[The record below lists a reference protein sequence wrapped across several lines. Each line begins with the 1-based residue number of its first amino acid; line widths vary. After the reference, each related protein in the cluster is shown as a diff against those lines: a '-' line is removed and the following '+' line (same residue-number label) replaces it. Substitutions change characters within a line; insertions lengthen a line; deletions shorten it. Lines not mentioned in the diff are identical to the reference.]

1 MTVPDLLP
9 TIERD
14 GFCLLRG
21 AFSEGECNRLL
32 AEWQMACEKNP
43 LGVMRSATG
52 AVYGAR
58 NLLGI
63 WPDVLRVAHQPTI
76 RDALRQILGPQFGVV
91 RVLYFD
97 KPPGESWALPW
108 HKDLAVAVRDNRLA
122 SDHFGAPTT
131 KYGVPHVEAP
141 TWLLAQ
147 MVTARLHLDEVTD
160 ENGPLRV
167 IPGSHRDGKESGA
180 TGNEV
185 RILCH
190 RGDVLLI
197 RPLVSHASGHS
208 RDGTT
213 RHRRI
218 LHLEFSGI
226 RKLPDGYQWHTFIQ
240 LTGSL
245 EQLETVYRETD
256 YHVDEYPTGPFTI
269 RIGEPRPEVADVE
282 WAFVTAC
289 NPHSKPLSE
298 AENDRRMAELA
309 NAVSGRWRHYR
320 GHGVGRD
327 GSWREPSLLI
337 VGIREPDAVELARRF
352 GQNAIV
358 AGGPGE
364 RARLVWV

>member
-14 GFCLLRG
+14 GFYLLRG
-21 AFSEGECNRLL
+21 AFSESQCNRLL
-32 AEWQMACEKNP
+32 AGWQMACAKNP
-43 LGVMRSATG
+43 AGVMRSATG

-58 NLLGI
+58 NLLEI
-63 WPDVLRVAHQPTI
+63 WPEVLRVAHQPSL
-76 RDALRQILGPQFGVV
+76 RDALQQILGPQFGLV

-108 HKDLAVAVRDNRLA
+108 HKDLAIAVADNRLP

-141 TWLLAQ
+141 TWLLEQ
-147 MVTARLHLDEVTD
+147 MITARLHLDEVTD

-167 IPGSHRDGKESGA
+167 IPGSHHDGKESGA

-208 RDGTT
+208 HEGTT
-213 RHRRI
+213 RHRRT
-218 LHLEFSGI
+218 LHLEFSAI
-226 RKLPDGYQWHTFIQ
+226 RELPDGYRWHTFIPAIHPREE
-240 LTGSL
+240 L
-245 EQLETVYRETD
+245 EAAYRDTE
-256 YHVDEYPTGPFTI
+256 YRVDEYPGGTFTI
-269 RIGEPRPEVADVE
+269 RIGESPAELADVE

-298 AENDRRMAELA
+298 AENNRRMAELE
-309 NAVSGRWRHYR
+309 NAVIGRWQHYR
-320 GHGVGRD
+320 GSGVARD
-327 GSWREPSLLI
+327 SSWREPSLLI
-337 VGIREPDAVELARRF
+337 VGICEPDAVELARRF